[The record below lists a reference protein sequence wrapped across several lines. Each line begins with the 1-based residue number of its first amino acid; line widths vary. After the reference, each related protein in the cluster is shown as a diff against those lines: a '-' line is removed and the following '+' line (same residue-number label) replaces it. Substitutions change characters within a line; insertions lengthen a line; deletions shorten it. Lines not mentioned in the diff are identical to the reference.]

1 MIHQTT
7 QRASKIRKI
16 LIYWA
21 PALFYCGLIV
31 YLSSLS
37 HPSQNLP
44 SIFSALSDKLVHGV
58 EYGILG
64 ILVYRAIQHT
74 TQIRQSIGMA
84 IFCAVIFGISD
95 ELHQWYVPHRH
106 ADIWDVVADASGATF
121 CILIW
126 VFIMKKWIHSYP
138 FSNQERREDLHL

>member
-7 QRASKIRKI
+7 RQRSKIRNII
-16 LIYWA
+16 LYWA
-21 PALFYCGLIV
+21 PVIFYCGLIV

-37 HPSQNLP
+37 NPSENLP
-44 SIFSALSDKLVHGV
+44 SFFSGLSDKLVHGI

-64 ILVYRAIQHT
+64 ILLYRAFQHT

-84 IFCAVIFGISD
+84 IICAATFGISD

-121 CILIW
+121 FILIW
-126 VFIMKKWIHSYP
+126 AFIMKK
-138 FSNQERREDLHL
+138 